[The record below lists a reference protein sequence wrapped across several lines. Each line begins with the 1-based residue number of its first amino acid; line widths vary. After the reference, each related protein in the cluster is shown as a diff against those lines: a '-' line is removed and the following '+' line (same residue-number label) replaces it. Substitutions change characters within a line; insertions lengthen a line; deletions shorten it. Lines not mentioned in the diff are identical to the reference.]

1 MARGLVRRVGSLALP
16 ATSPSTSL
24 GLSLGL
30 GFEGAAPYP
39 GPGLPSSARDV
50 AIAST
55 ALALAP
61 ATVGIW
67 QVSLQARDKGI
78 APGQFAAFYAG
89 GVCLGAGVVADVGG
103 AVL

>member
-16 ATSPSTSL
+16 ATSPSP
-24 GLSLGL
+24 SLGL
-30 GFEGAAPYP
+30 GLGSAASYP

-50 AIAST
+50 SIAAT

-61 ATVGIW
+61 ATVGLW
-67 QVSLQARDKGI
+67 RVTLDARDKGI

-103 AVL
+103 AV